1 MEDALHT
8 SVHLHQF
15 TIEITMPFKSEK
27 QRRWMWAN
35 DPEMAEEWEKK
46 EKKENNAMK
55 ITKEQIKRIIKEERA
70 KILSEQF
77 EKSGKGLIME
87 LGDALDELSHWA
99 AVTDRLMNEASR
111 QFGELANQ
119 TTHSRRIMSETEE
132 MANRFDEALDII
144 FGRME

>member
-1 MEDALHT
+1 
-8 SVHLHQF
+8 
-15 TIEITMPFKSEK
+15 
-27 QRRWMWAN
+27 MWAN